1 MRRLASI
8 CCITALLGCGGGDDT
23 PDVAADSVPAAAP
36 APALSLADLT
46 GTWNVEVMPEA
57 SDSVLLTYVLNAP
70 ADTAAWTIKFADR
83 AEPVP
88 LKILSIAG
96 DSMVTHA
103 GPYASALRKGV
114 TVETHAVSRLE
125 NGVMVGRNVATYSK
139 GPDSVLVLRS
149 RGTRTQ

>member
-8 CCITALLGCGGGDDT
+8 CCIMAVLGCGGGDDT
-23 PDVAADSVPAAAP
+23 PDVAADSVPSATP
-36 APALSLADLT
+36 APALSIADVT
-46 GTWNVEVMPEA
+46 GTWTVDVMPEA
-57 SDSVLLTYVLNAP
+57 SDSVLLTYTMNAP
-70 ADTAAWTIKFADR
+70 ADTAAWTIKFPDR

-103 GPYASALRKGV
+103 GPYSSALRKGV
-114 TVETHAVSRLE
+114 TVETHAVTRIE

-149 RGTRTQ
+149 RGTRSQ

>member
-8 CCITALLGCGGGDDT
+8 CFITALLGCGGGDDT
-23 PDVAADSVPAAAP
+23 PDMAADSVPAAAP
-36 APALSLADLT
+36 APALSLADVT
-46 GTWNVEVMPEA
+46 GTWTVQVMPEA
-57 SDSVLLTYVLNAP
+57 SDSVLLTYTLNAP

-114 TVETHAVSRLE
+114 TVETHAVTRME

-149 RGTRTQ
+149 RGTRQ